1 MNNESTTVT
10 INPMDN
16 GWQNATGEIPIS
28 MKNDYLFCAMLQRNN
43 NVLKSLI
50 CALLHLPPREI
61 QTATIQNPISLG
73 KSIDAKTIILDIKV
87 LLNQNTIL
95 NLELQVINQ
104 HNWPDRSIYYLCRC
118 FDNLNHGDEYIE
130 VKPAIHISILDFTLF
145 PESPEFYATYYM
157 MNQKNHQ
164 LYSDKFRISVLCLNQ
179 IQLAT
184 EEDKNYHIDYWAKL
198 FKCKDWSELQML
210 ANSDDNI
217 KDAASTIYQLTQD
230 EQIRYECER
239 REEALRRMKT
249 DQILAEQTKKEL
261 SETKKELRETK
272 AELSERNEQLQ
283 KKDALLS
290 EQNEQLQEKD
300 ALIQELQRKLQEQ
313 ENTSSSN

>member
-1 MNNESTTVT
+1 MSNASMTVT
-10 INPMDN
+10 IPPMDN
-16 GWQNATGEIPIS
+16 GWQKATGEIPIS

-50 CALLHLPPREI
+50 CALLHLPHQGI

-73 KSIDAKTIILDIKV
+73 KSIDAKTIVLDIKV

-118 FDNLNHGDEYIE
+118 FDNLNHGDEYTE

-179 IQLAT
+179 IQIAT
-184 EEDKNYHIDYWAKL
+184 KEDKNYHIDYWAKL

-261 SETKKELRETK
+261 SETKEELRETK
-272 AELSERNEQLQ
+272 
-283 KKDALLS
+283 ALLS
-290 EQNEQLQEKD
+290 EQNEQLQKKD

-313 ENTSSSN
+313 ENTSNSN